1 MNIQEYISSGIVES
15 YVLGLAEPAERA
27 EFERLCLEFPE
38 LAEAR
43 TSFEL
48 ELEEQA
54 FADAVPPPAFLQ
66 DKIFGSLNINPE
78 KPSPLSVVGKQVIET
93 PEEIAAPKIPGAVAP
108 WMNRFRY
115 LAAACLILLVASTA
129 LNFYFFRQYQ
139 SYSTLY
145 KDLLSSRDQLAS
157 ANNVMQTRMQA
168 YENTLNVI
176 RDRDMLVVPM
186 PGSNVP
192 TSPNKSSLATVYW
205 NQRTRDVYL
214 LVNNMPVPASDKQY
228 QLWALVDG
236 KPVDAGVF
244 DASDPTAFIRLKN
257 IPNAQGFAITLE
269 KKGGAVSPTMEQMYV
284 LGNVKA

>member
-1 MNIQEYISSGIVES
+1 VNIQEYISSGIVES

-38 LAEAR
+38 LVEAR
-43 TSFEL
+43 NEFEL
-48 ELEEQA
+48 ELEAQA
-54 FADAVPPPAFLQ
+54 FA
-66 DKIFGSLNINPE
+66 
-78 KPSPLSVVGKQVIET
+78 
-93 PEEIAAPKIPGAVAP
+93 GAVAP
-108 WMNRFRY
+108 PASLKNQILASIDLKGEDSAPLAIVSPLPPRQDSTVSEAPVRWMNRLKF
-115 LAAACLILLVASTA
+115 LAAASLILLVASTA
-129 LNFYFFRQYQ
+129 LNFYFFSQYQ
-139 SYSTLY
+139 NYSSLY

-157 ANNVMQTRMQA
+157 ANNVMQAKVQA

-257 IPNAQGFAITLE
+257 IPNAQGFAVTLE

-284 LGNVKA
+284 LGLIKA